1 MALRHWP
8 LAEGLQELRSLPQV
22 NTWLWDC
29 RKLQHRNFSLSLSLS
44 GLGSCQG
51 NRESFHCVCRP
62 RGSTLLSFPFCR
74 KSGQWFECCRSPHG
88 AAGRWPE
95 LAWPWQAHPAE
106 GRRVRAGLPEPRGPR
121 KAAVSLRTGHRWP
134 HPVSLPAL
142 LPLHSCHQPGLRPAW
157 WTPLSNPECPG
168 LWPERPGLWLGALRE
183 GVGSW
188 GSLG

>member
-1 MALRHWP
+1 MALRSWP
-8 LAEGLQELRSLPQV
+8 LAEGLQELRSLLQV

-29 RKLQHRNFSLSLSLS
+29 RKLLAQKLQPLPLSLS

-95 LAWPWQAHPAE
+95 LVWPWQAHPAE
-106 GRRVRAGLPEPRGPR
+106 GTRVRAEPRGPR
-121 KAAVSLRTGHRWP
+121 KAAVSPRTGHRWP
-134 HPVSLPAL
+134 HPVSPPSTPLPAL
-142 LPLHSCHQPGLRPAW
+142 LPPA
-157 WTPLSNPECPG
+157 
-168 LWPERPGLWLGALRE
+168 GAEACLVDPTE
-183 GVGSW
+183 
-188 GSLG
+188 